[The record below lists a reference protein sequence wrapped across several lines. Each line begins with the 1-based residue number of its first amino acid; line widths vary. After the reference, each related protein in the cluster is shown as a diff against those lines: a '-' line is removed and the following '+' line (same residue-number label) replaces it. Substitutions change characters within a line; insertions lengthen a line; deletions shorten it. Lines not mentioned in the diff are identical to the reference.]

1 MDQIPLDIVKHILS
15 YDIRFVIRDGK
26 IIQINKISEN
36 DERYE
41 MLYRIPMKEYDQDN
55 DDQNNN
61 RPDSWVYL
69 SINDDKDYFLSYTNY
84 EIQLQTFDYSS
95 GNCVRFIEGHKH
107 FII

>member
-41 MLYRIPMKEYDQDN
+41 MLYRIPMKESDPHQNQD
-55 DDQNNN
+55 NN

-84 EIQLQTFDYSS
+84 EIQLQTFDYS
-95 GNCVRFIEGHKH
+95 NPNIVRFIEGHKYL
-107 FII
+107 II